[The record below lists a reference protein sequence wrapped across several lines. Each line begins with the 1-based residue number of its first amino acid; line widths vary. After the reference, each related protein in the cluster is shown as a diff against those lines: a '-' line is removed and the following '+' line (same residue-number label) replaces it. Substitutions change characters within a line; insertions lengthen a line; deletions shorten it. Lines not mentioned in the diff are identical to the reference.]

1 MDRFWT
7 FSQERPC
14 PRRQHVIPL
23 ETPYLCMRLV
33 EFGPSQT
40 GDPVLKPHF
49 QNGHRSYRIF
59 HGCPHCPQIYR
70 ILGHQS
76 QTRPQRQASILT

>member
-49 QNGHRSYRIF
+49 QNGHRSIEF
-59 HGCPHCPQIYR
+59 
-70 ILGHQS
+70 S
-76 QTRPQRQASILT
+76 MDVLTALRSTGF